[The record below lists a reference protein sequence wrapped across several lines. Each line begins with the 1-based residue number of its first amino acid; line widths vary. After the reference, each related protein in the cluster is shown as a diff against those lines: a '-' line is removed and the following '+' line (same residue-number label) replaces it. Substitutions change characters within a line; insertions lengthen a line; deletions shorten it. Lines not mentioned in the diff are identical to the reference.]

1 MFGQKKS
8 DDKVTNLK
16 KSELEDMENAYYS
29 IYKKTPKNE
38 TYYINLNDLFY
49 VLFDIRAR
57 QILDEQDLIKL
68 NKEMSNISFNSKFE
82 EHKKKLAE
90 LMNDYNNILAQA
102 KKECDFNK
110 NVLQSLMFSV
120 DKISDKIFD
129 ANEKYEKICDEIVK
143 TGFNNCIKYE
153 KKIINLRDK
162 VQTINKLFNDYY
174 L

>member
-1 MFGQKKS
+1 
-8 DDKVTNLK
+8 
-16 KSELEDMENAYYS
+16 
-29 IYKKTPKNE
+29 
-38 TYYINLNDLFY
+38 
-49 VLFDIRAR
+49 
-57 QILDEQDLIKL
+57 
-68 NKEMSNISFNSKFE
+68 
-82 EHKKKLAE
+82 
-90 LMNDYNNILAQA
+90 
-102 KKECDFNK
+102 
-110 NVLQSLMFSV
+110 MFSV